1 MSHTETSR
9 KQTRPVTA
17 MLAVGIKLLLVSAV
31 VAAVVSGVN
40 ALTNDR
46 YQANLAEEKR
56 KAIMTIFNSETLSYE
71 DTAVPDYG
79 DMPVRAYK
87 VYNGDILIGYCI
99 EVAPSGFG
107 GEINMMVG
115 FEADRKIKGVSI
127 VSLNETPGLGAKVKD
142 SGYLSQY
149 VGKEGALVLKQD
161 VDAIAGATI
170 SSRAVLDG
178 VNRATEVLNAV
189 TGSGGD
195 SQ

>member
-17 MLAVGIKLLLVSAV
+17 MLAVGIKLLIVSAV

-40 ALTNDR
+40 ALTDDR

-56 KAIMTIFNSETLSYE
+56 KAIMTIFNSETLSYQSME
-71 DTAVPDYG
+71 VPDYG
-79 DMPVRAYK
+79 DMPVSAYK
-87 VYNGDILIGYCI
+87 VYNGDILLGYCI

-107 GEINMMVG
+107 GEISMMVG
-115 FEADRKIKGVSI
+115 FEADRRIKGVSI

-149 VGKEGALVLKQD
+149 IGKEGALVLKQD

-178 VNRATEVLNAV
+178 VNRATEILNAV
-189 TGSGGD
+189 MGSGGD